1 MNAFRR
7 RILLID
13 PKVQG
18 ALAMRVVGYWLFAL
32 LTTWFFLVLWNV
44 WSGPARPFNVV
55 FDEVYQHFAAA
66 AVISLM
72 VLPIVV
78 MDVLRVSNRFAG
90 PVYRL
95 KRSLRELAEGK
106 EVPPLT
112 LREGDF
118 WQETAADLNRV
129 AARIP
134 RATDRQAIAAADDHS
149 ASPAHDSGELVC
161 R

>member
-1 MNAFRR
+1 MKKFRR

-13 PKVQG
+13 RKVQG
-18 ALAMRVVGYWLFAL
+18 ALAIRVVGYWLFAL

-44 WSGPARPFNVV
+44 WSGPARPFEVV
-55 FDEVYQHFAAA
+55 FDEVYQNFAAA

-90 PVYRL
+90 PAYRL
-95 KRSLRELAEGK
+95 KLVLRDLAEGK
-106 EVPPLT
+106 EVRPLT
-112 LREGDF
+112 LREADF
-118 WQETAADLNRV
+118 WQEIAADLNRV
-129 AARIP
+129 AARLP
-134 RATDRQAIAAADDHS
+134 QATNHQAVAAADDHS
-149 ASPAHDSGELVC
+149 PAPAHDSGELVC